1 MGRGTNLNKDF
12 KRNRKE
18 LDLLKT
24 GLVKSWEIPSWEM
37 SWEMPQEERQRGK
50 EQVE

>member
-24 GLVKSWEIPSWEM
+24 GLVKFWETP

-50 EQVE
+50 EHVE